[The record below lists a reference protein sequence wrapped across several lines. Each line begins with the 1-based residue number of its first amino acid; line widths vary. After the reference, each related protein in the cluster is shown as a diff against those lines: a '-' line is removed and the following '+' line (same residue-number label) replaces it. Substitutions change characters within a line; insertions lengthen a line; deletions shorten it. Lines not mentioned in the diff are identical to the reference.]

1 MILKHNKT
9 GNLYYLGSEKC
20 KAKIN
25 GEWKDAVLYRG
36 WEKNTGEYYH
46 FVREKSDFDSHFTV
60 IGDVKTGFTLTTLQK
75 QLSVLREVVEEYP
88 GKTIENIIA
97 QMEARRKELN
107 KSK

>member
-1 MILKHNKT
+1 MIVMHNKT
-9 GNLYYLGSEKC
+9 GDLYLLIDDEC

-60 IGDVKTGFTLTTLQK
+60 IGDVKIGYNLTVLQK

-88 GKTIENIIA
+88 GKTIENVIV
-97 QMEARRKELN
+97 QLEARLKELN
-107 KSK
+107 